1 MPAVLTVPSFAAWT
15 ADPWALVRSEEF
27 RAAAPDIIS
36 ATAPAGLS
44 VDSVT
49 HVRTAHYAAYR
60 VEAGG
65 REWLVRIGVSTPA
78 DSAPAENTG
87 FLGTST
93 GSPTGQEREYQL
105 ARDFTAAGAP
115 VVVPEQFA
123 VIPGCFSDGSGLDVL
138 WLPFMTATDT
148 PDALSAAHWA
158 RALTPLH
165 RSRPDTW
172 LPVFTNRAKSMAR
185 LEKLTDRQ
193 KAAALAAEYDRN
205 LAALF
210 RTATVWGPVHG
221 DAHAG
226 NVLVVDGEPI
236 LFDFDTVCWAPA
248 VWDITH
254 LIVRAGGEGNTGFTA
269 DGIREAFDFTDAE
282 VKTAVALRLT
292 ARTIAR
298 AGR

>member
-1 MPAVLTVPSFAAWT
+1 MTAALTTPDLIFRT
-15 ADPWALVRSEEF
+15 ADPWGLVRSEAF
-27 RAAAPDIIS
+27 HTDAASVITATSPSGAP
-36 ATAPAGLS
+36 
-44 VDSVT
+44 VDGIA

-65 REWLVRIGVSTPA
+65 RSWLVRIGVNTPA
-78 DSAPAENTG
+78 DQDPADNTG
-87 FLGTST
+87 FLGTSA
-93 GSPTGQEREYQL
+93 GSPAGQEREYLL
-105 ARDFTAAGAP
+105 ALAFAAAGAP
-115 VVVPEQFA
+115 VIVPEQFT
-123 VIPGCFSDGSGLDVL
+123 VIPGCFPDGTGLDVL
-138 WLPFMTATDT
+138 WLPFLTADGTTDSLT
-148 PDALSAAHWA
+148 ADQWAA
-158 RALTPLH
+158 ALTPIH
-165 RSRPDTW
+165 HTRPDTG

-185 LEKLTDRQ
+185 LEKLGDRQ
-193 KAAALAAEYDRN
+193 KASDLAREYDRN

-210 RTATVWGPVHG
+210 RSATVWGPVHG

-226 NVLVVDGEPI
+226 NVLVVGGEPV

-282 VKTAVALRLT
+282 VEAAVALRLT
-292 ARTIAR
+292 ARAIAR